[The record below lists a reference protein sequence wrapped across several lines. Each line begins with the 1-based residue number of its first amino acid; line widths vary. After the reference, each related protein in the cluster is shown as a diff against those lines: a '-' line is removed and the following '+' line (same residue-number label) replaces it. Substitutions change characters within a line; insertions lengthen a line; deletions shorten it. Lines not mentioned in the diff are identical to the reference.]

1 MHREENI
8 MTIGDKLSKLRKQN
22 NYTQEQLADILGV
35 SRQAISKWESN
46 ASYPETE
53 KLIQL
58 SNMYHCSLDYLLR
71 DEMESDDFN
80 KNGKSVNLE
89 KHFYYEKTSEKKIKG
104 IPLWHINIGSGRT
117 AKGIF
122 AVGLRAKG
130 IVSVGIASMGVV
142 SVGIASIGVL
152 SIGIATLG
160 IVAAGNIAVGVI
172 AMGAICVGI
181 LAMGAIAVGAFS
193 GGALAIG
200 NYVAAGDYARG
211 AIAIGQSEA
220 YGRIYQKVG
229 ELSSEEYG
237 QVCDLITK
245 EVPSYLS
252 WAGNIMKAFLKF

>member
-1 MHREENI
+1 
-8 MTIGDKLSKLRKQN
+8 MTVGNKLSKLRKQN

-35 SRQAISKWESN
+35 SRQAISKWESD

-58 SNMYHCSLDYLLR
+58 SDLYHCSLDYLLR
-71 DEMESDDFN
+71 DEMESDDFHKSE
-80 KNGKSVNLE
+80 KNINLE
-89 KHFYYEKTSEKKIKG
+89 KHFYYEKASEKKIKG
-104 IPLWHINIGSGRT
+104 IPIWHINIGPGRT

-142 SVGIASIGVL
+142 SVGIASIGAL
-152 SIGIATLG
+152 SIGMAALG
-160 IVAAGNIAVGVI
+160 IAAVGNIAVGVI
-172 AMGAICVGI
+172 AMGALCVGI
-181 LAMGAIAVGAFS
+181 MAMGAVAVGAFS
-193 GGALAIG
+193 GGAVAIG

-211 AIAIGQSEA
+211 AIAIGKSEA
-220 YGRIYQKVG
+220 YGSIYQKV
-229 ELSSEEYG
+229 EKLSPEEYK

-252 WAGNIMKAFLKF
+252 WAGSIMKAFLKF

>member
-1 MHREENI
+1 
-8 MTIGDKLSKLRKQN
+8 MTLGDKLSKLRKQN

-58 SNMYHCSLDYLLR
+58 SDMYHCSLDYLLR
-71 DEMESDDFN
+71 DEMESDHYDQSER
-80 KNGKSVNLE
+80 SVNLE

-104 IPLWHINIGSGRT
+104 IPLWHVNIGLGRT
-117 AKGIF
+117 AKGII

-130 IVSVGIASMGVV
+130 VVSLGIASVGILSIGV
-142 SVGIASIGVL
+142 ASIGVL
-152 SIGIATLG
+152 SFGIAAVG
-160 IVAAGNIAVGVI
+160 IIAAGSIAAGVL

-181 LAMGAIAVGAFS
+181 MAMGAIAVGAFS
-193 GGALAIG
+193 GGAMAIG

-211 AIAIGQSEA
+211 AIAIGKSEA
-220 YGRIYQKVG
+220 YGSIYQKIG
-229 ELSSEEYG
+229 KLSPEEYR

-252 WAGNIMKAFLKF
+252 WAGNIMKVFLKF